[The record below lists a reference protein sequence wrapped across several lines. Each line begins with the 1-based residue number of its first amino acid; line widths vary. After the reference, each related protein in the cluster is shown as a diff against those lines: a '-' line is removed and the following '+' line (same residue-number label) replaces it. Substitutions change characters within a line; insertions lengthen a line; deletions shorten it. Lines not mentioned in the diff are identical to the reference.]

1 MFFNLGC
8 KIRTLWLLTKDFEY
22 FCSMNNLLQEDTICA
37 LATGG
42 GLSAIAVIRLS
53 GKEAIK
59 ITNAVFSKDISA
71 SKSHTIHFGTISDNT
86 KIIDEVLVSIFKDGK
101 SYTGEE
107 TVEISC
113 HGSTF
118 IQNKLL
124 QLFIT
129 EGCRMATAGEFT
141 MRAFR
146 NGKLDLSQAESV
158 ADLIAS
164 ESEAAHQTALKQLR
178 GGFSN
183 KLQELRTKLIDF
195 ASLIE
200 LELDFS
206 EEDVEFA
213 DRKQFE
219 TLLAAIKVELEKLV
233 QSFKLG
239 NVIKNGIPVAILG
252 APNVGKSTLLNTL
265 LNEEKAI
272 VSPIAGTTRDAIE
285 DELNIEGFIFRF
297 IDTAG
302 IRETSDIIENL
313 GIKKS
318 LEKAELANI
327 VLFLIDAD
335 ANIPN
340 QLLELEKIKDTAKG
354 KLLIVINKIDL
365 NSEIKYDF
373 KDALFIS
380 AKKDEG
386 IETLKERLLTFV
398 NTAQLSNN
406 ETIVTNLRHYDE
418 LQLTLHEINTIIEG
432 LNSGLTGDFLAINIR
447 QSLFHLGSITGEV
460 TTDTLLGNIFGKF
473 CIGK

>member
-1 MFFNLGC
+1 
-8 KIRTLWLLTKDFEY
+8 
-22 FCSMNNLLQEDTICA
+22 MNNLLQEDTICA

-42 GLSAIAVIRLS
+42 GLSAIAILRLS
-53 GKEAIK
+53 GKEAVK
-59 ITNAVFSKDISA
+59 ITNAVFSKDILA
-71 SKSHTIHFGTISDNT
+71 SKSHTIHFGTISDST

-219 TLLAAIKVELEKLV
+219 TLLAAIKEALEKLV

-265 LNEEKAI
+265 LNEDKAI
-272 VSPIAGTTRDAIE
+272 VSDIAGTTRDAIE
-285 DELNIEGFIFRF
+285 DELNIEGFKFRF

-302 IRETSDIIENL
+302 IRETTDTVENL

-318 LEKAELANI
+318 LEKAGIANI
-327 VLFLIDAD
+327 ILFLIDAD
-335 ANIPN
+335 ADLDY
-340 QLLELEKIKDTAKG
+340 QLLELEKIKTSAGD
-354 KLLIVINKIDL
+354 KLLLVINKIDL
-365 NSEIKYDF
+365 NPDIKDNF

-386 IETLKERLLTFV
+386 IKILKERLLTFV
-398 NTAQLSNN
+398 NTEQLSNN
-406 ETIVTNLRHYDE
+406 ETIVTNLRHYEE
-418 LQLTLHEINTIIEG
+418 LQLTLHEINSIING
-432 LNSGLTGDFLAINIR
+432 LNSGLTGDFLAVNIR

>member
-1 MFFNLGC
+1 
-8 KIRTLWLLTKDFEY
+8 
-22 FCSMNNLLQEDTICA
+22 MNNLLQEDTICA

-42 GLSAIAVIRLS
+42 GLSAIAVLRLS

-59 ITNAVFSKDISA
+59 IANAVFSKDISA
-71 SKSHTIHFGTISDNT
+71 SKSHTIHFGTISDST

-129 EGCRMATAGEFT
+129 KGCRMATAGEFT

-219 TLLAAIKVELEKLV
+219 TLLAAIKEELEKLV

-265 LNEEKAI
+265 LNEDKAI
-272 VSPIAGTTRDAIE
+272 VSDIAGTTRDAIE
-285 DELNIEGFIFRF
+285 DELNIEGFKFRF

-302 IRETSDIIENL
+302 IRETTDTIENL

-318 LEKAELANI
+318 LEKAGIANI
-327 VLFLIDAD
+327 ILFLIDAD
-335 ANIPN
+335 ANLDN
-340 QLLELEKIKDTAKG
+340 QLLELEKIKTSAGD
-354 KLLIVINKIDL
+354 KLLLVINKIDL
-365 NSEIKYDF
+365 NPEIKDNF
-373 KDALFIS
+373 KNALFIS
-380 AKKDEG
+380 AKKNEG
-386 IETLKERLLTFV
+386 IEALKERLLTFV
-398 NTAQLSNN
+398 NTEQLSNN
-406 ETIVTNLRHYDE
+406 ETIVTNLRHYEE
-418 LQLTLHEINTIIEG
+418 LQLTLHEINSIIDG
-432 LNSGLTGDFLAINIR
+432 LNSGLTGDFLAVNIR

>member
-1 MFFNLGC
+1 
-8 KIRTLWLLTKDFEY
+8 
-22 FCSMNNLLQEDTICA
+22 MNNLLQEDTICA

-42 GLSAIAVIRLS
+42 GLSAIAVLRLS

-59 ITNAVFSKDISA
+59 ITNAIFSKDISA
-71 SKSHTIHFGTISDNT
+71 SKSHTIHFGTISDST

-129 EGCRMATAGEFT
+129 KGCRMATAGEFT

-219 TLLAAIKVELEKLV
+219 TLLAAIKEELEKLV

-239 NVIKNGIPVAILG
+239 NVIKNGIPVAIVG

-265 LNEEKAI
+265 LNEDKAI
-272 VSPIAGTTRDAIE
+272 VSDIAGTTRDAIE
-285 DELNIEGFIFRF
+285 DELNIEGFKFRF

-302 IRETSDIIENL
+302 IRETTDTIENL

-318 LEKAELANI
+318 LEKAGIANI
-327 VLFLIDAD
+327 ILFLIDAD
-335 ANIPN
+335 ANLDN
-340 QLLELEKIKDTAKG
+340 QLLELEKIKTSAGD
-354 KLLIVINKIDL
+354 KLLLVMNKIDL
-365 NSEIKYDF
+365 NPEIKDNF
-373 KDALFIS
+373 KNALFIS
-380 AKKDEG
+380 AKKNEG
-386 IETLKERLLTFV
+386 IEALKERLLTFV
-398 NTAQLSNN
+398 NTEQLSNN
-406 ETIVTNLRHYDE
+406 ETIVTNLRHYEE
-418 LQLTLHEINTIIEG
+418 LQLTLHEINSIIDG
-432 LNSGLTGDFLAINIR
+432 LNSGLTGDFLAVNIR

>member
-1 MFFNLGC
+1 
-8 KIRTLWLLTKDFEY
+8 
-22 FCSMNNLLQEDTICA
+22 MNNLLQEDTICA

-42 GLSAIAVIRLS
+42 GLSAIAVLRLS

-101 SYTGEE
+101 SFTGEE

-219 TLLAAIKVELEKLV
+219 TLLAAIKEELEKLV

-265 LNEEKAI
+265 LNEDKAI
-272 VSPIAGTTRDAIE
+272 VSDIAGTTRDAIE
-285 DELNIEGFIFRF
+285 DELNIEGFKFRF

-302 IRETSDIIENL
+302 IRETTDTVENL

-318 LEKAELANI
+318 LEKAGIANI
-327 VLFLIDAD
+327 ILFLIDAD
-335 ANIPN
+335 ANLDN
-340 QLLELEKIKDTAKG
+340 QLLELEKIKTSAGD
-354 KLLIVINKIDL
+354 KLLLVINKIDL
-365 NSEIKYDF
+365 NPEIKDNF

-398 NTAQLSNN
+398 NTEQLSNN
-406 ETIVTNLRHYDE
+406 ETIVTNLRHYEE
-418 LQLTLHEINTIIEG
+418 LQLTLHEIN
-432 LNSGLTGDFLAINIR
+432 
-447 QSLFHLGSITGEV
+447 QHY
-460 TTDTLLGNIFGKF
+460 
-473 CIGK
+473 

>member
-1 MFFNLGC
+1 
-8 KIRTLWLLTKDFEY
+8 
-22 FCSMNNLLQEDTICA
+22 MNYSTYNDTICA

-59 ITNAVFSKDISA
+59 ITNTVFSKDIPD

-219 TLLAAIKVELEKLV
+219 NLLTAIKIELEKLV

-272 VSPIAGTTRDAIE
+272 VSVIAGTTRDAIE
-285 DELNIEGFIFRF
+285 DTLNIEGFTFRF

-302 IRETSDIIENL
+302 IRETTDTIESL

-318 LEKAELANI
+318 LEKAELSNI

-335 ANIPN
+335 AELNN
-340 QLLELEKIKDTAKG
+340 QLLELKKIKASAG
-354 KLLIVINKIDL
+354 NKLLLVINKVDL
-365 NSEIKYDF
+365 NPEIKEDF

-386 IETLKERLLTFV
+386 IEILKERLLTFV
-398 NTAQLSNN
+398 NTTQLSNN
-406 ETIVTNLRHYDE
+406 ETIVTNLRHYEE

-460 TTDTLLGNIFGKF
+460 TTDTLLGNIFSRF

>member
-1 MFFNLGC
+1 
-8 KIRTLWLLTKDFEY
+8 
-22 FCSMNNLLQEDTICA
+22 MNNLLQEDTICA

-42 GLSAIAVIRLS
+42 GLSAIAVLRLS

-59 ITNAVFSKDISA
+59 ITNAIFSKDISA
-71 SKSHTIHFGTISDNT
+71 SKSHTIHFGTISDST

-129 EGCRMATAGEFT
+129 KGCRMATAGEFT

-219 TLLAAIKVELEKLV
+219 TLLAAIKEELEILV

-252 APNVGKSTLLNTL
+252 APNVGKSTLLNTI
-265 LNEEKAI
+265 LNEDKAI
-272 VSPIAGTTRDAIE
+272 VSDIAGTTRDAIE
-285 DELNIEGFIFRF
+285 DELNIEGFKFRF

-302 IRETSDIIENL
+302 IRETTDTIENL

-318 LEKAELANI
+318 LEKAGIANI
-327 VLFLIDAD
+327 ILFLIDAD
-335 ANIPN
+335 ANLDN
-340 QLLELEKIKDTAKG
+340 QLLELEKIKTSAGD
-354 KLLIVINKIDL
+354 KLLLVINKIDL
-365 NSEIKYDF
+365 NPEIKDNF
-373 KDALFIS
+373 KNALFIS
-380 AKKDEG
+380 AKKNEG
-386 IETLKERLLTFV
+386 IEALKERLLTFV
-398 NTAQLSNN
+398 NTEQLSNN
-406 ETIVTNLRHYDE
+406 ETIVTNLRHYEE
-418 LQLTLHEINTIIEG
+418 LQLTLHEINSIIDG
-432 LNSGLTGDFLAINIR
+432 LNSGLTGDFLAVNIR

>member
-1 MFFNLGC
+1 
-8 KIRTLWLLTKDFEY
+8 
-22 FCSMNNLLQEDTICA
+22 MNNLLQEDTICA

-42 GLSAIAVIRLS
+42 GLSAIAVLRLS

-59 ITNAVFSKDISA
+59 ITNAIFSKDISA
-71 SKSHTIHFGTISDNT
+71 SKSHTIHFGTISDST

-124 QLFIT
+124 QLCIT
-129 EGCRMATAGEFT
+129 KGCRMATAGEFT

-219 TLLAAIKVELEKLV
+219 TLLAAIKEELEILV

-252 APNVGKSTLLNTL
+252 APNVGKSTLLNTI
-265 LNEEKAI
+265 LNEDKAI
-272 VSPIAGTTRDAIE
+272 VSDIAGTTRDAIE
-285 DELNIEGFIFRF
+285 DELNIEGFKFRF

-302 IRETSDIIENL
+302 IRETTDTVENL

-318 LEKAELANI
+318 LEKAGIANI
-327 VLFLIDAD
+327 ILFLIDAD
-335 ANIPN
+335 ADLDS
-340 QLLELEKIKDTAKG
+340 QLLELEKIKTSAGD
-354 KLLIVINKIDL
+354 KLLLVINKIDL
-365 NSEIKYDF
+365 NPEIKDNF
-373 KDALFIS
+373 KNALFIS

-398 NTAQLSNN
+398 NTEQLSNN
-406 ETIVTNLRHYDE
+406 ETIVTNLRHYEE
-418 LQLTLHEINTIIEG
+418 LQLTLHEINSIIDG
-432 LNSGLTGDFLAINIR
+432 LNSGLTGDFLAVNIR
-447 QSLFHLGSITGEV
+447 QCLFHLGSITGEV

>member
-1 MFFNLGC
+1 
-8 KIRTLWLLTKDFEY
+8 
-22 FCSMNNLLQEDTICA
+22 MNNLLQEDTICA

-42 GLSAIAVIRLS
+42 GLSAIAVLRLS

-71 SKSHTIHFGTISDNT
+71 SKSHTIHFGTISDST

-129 EGCRMATAGEFT
+129 KGCRMATAGEFT

-219 TLLAAIKVELEKLV
+219 TLLTAIKEELEKLV

-265 LNEEKAI
+265 LNEDKAI
-272 VSPIAGTTRDAIE
+272 VSDIAGTTRDAIE
-285 DELNIEGFIFRF
+285 DELNIEGFKFRF

-302 IRETSDIIENL
+302 IRETTDTIENL

-318 LEKAELANI
+318 LEKAGIANI
-327 VLFLIDAD
+327 ILFLIDAD
-335 ANIPN
+335 ANLDN
-340 QLLELEKIKDTAKG
+340 QLLELEKIKTSAGD
-354 KLLIVINKIDL
+354 KLLLVINKIDL
-365 NSEIKYDF
+365 NPEIKDNF
-373 KDALFIS
+373 KNALFIS
-380 AKKDEG
+380 AKKNEG
-386 IETLKERLLTFV
+386 IEALKERLLTFV
-398 NTAQLSNN
+398 NTEQLSNN
-406 ETIVTNLRHYDE
+406 ETIVTNLRHYEE
-418 LQLTLHEINTIIEG
+418 LQLTLHEINSIIDG
-432 LNSGLTGDFLAINIR
+432 LNSGLTGDFLAVNIR

>member
-1 MFFNLGC
+1 
-8 KIRTLWLLTKDFEY
+8 
-22 FCSMNNLLQEDTICA
+22 MNNLLQEDTICA

-42 GLSAIAVIRLS
+42 GLSAIAVLRLS

-71 SKSHTIHFGTISDNT
+71 SKSHTIHFGTISDST

-219 TLLAAIKVELEKLV
+219 TLLAAIKEALEKLV

-265 LNEEKAI
+265 LNEDKAI
-272 VSPIAGTTRDAIE
+272 VSDIAGTTRDAIE
-285 DELNIEGFIFRF
+285 DELNIEGFKFRF

-302 IRETSDIIENL
+302 IRETTDTIENL

-318 LEKAELANI
+318 LEKAGIANI
-327 VLFLIDAD
+327 ILFLIDAD
-335 ANIPN
+335 ANLDN
-340 QLLELEKIKDTAKG
+340 QLLELEKIKTSAGD
-354 KLLIVINKIDL
+354 KLLLVINKIDL
-365 NSEIKYDF
+365 NPEIKDNF
-373 KDALFIS
+373 KNALFIS

-398 NTAQLSNN
+398 NTEQLSNN
-406 ETIVTNLRHYDE
+406 ETIVTNLRHYEE
-418 LQLTLHEINTIIEG
+418 LQLTLHEINSIIDG
-432 LNSGLTGDFLAINIR
+432 LNSGLTGDFLAVNIR